1 MSWKYFNKQIISTE
15 RCYEVIRRPLVTEK
29 FTRMSQFNQVAFEV
43 SSDATKPEIKQA
55 VEKLFKVKVLAINTV
70 NVAGKFKNFRGRRGQ
85 RNGIRKA
92 VVKLDKGQ
100 TIDLGATI

>member
-1 MSWKYFNKQIISTE
+1 MSLE

-43 SSDATKPEIKQA
+43 AADATKPEIKQA
-55 VEKLFKVKVLAINTV
+55 VEKLFKVKVISINTI
-70 NVAGKFKNFRGRRGQ
+70 NVGGKTKFYRGRRGQ

-92 VVKLDKGQ
+92 VAQLDKGQ